1 MQNKQDRTQTRLSIR
16 ASRDELKRWQED
28 AKEAGFKTTVSYCRT
43 LLNGMACNPFNQI
56 NAQDE
61 HSIIAEL
68 REYKDQISRIGNNL
82 NQIAKKLHS
91 GEGDCYRDVNDHLRQ
106 CLNSME
112 NVDILISELRRLRQ

>member
-1 MQNKQDRTQTRLSIR
+1 MQNKQNRTETRLSIR
-16 ASRDELKRWQED
+16 ASRDELTRWQKD
-28 AKEAGFKTTVSYCRT
+28 AKEAGFKTTASYCRT

-56 NAQDE
+56 NAQAE

-91 GEGDCYRDVNDHLRQ
+91 GEGDCYRDVHDHLRQ